1 MHFEQDISFC
11 LASRI
16 GEGGISE
23 ADLEATVAA
32 TSRALGRLRDQ
43 ARDPRAP
50 SSLPLLAVPSARADL
65 AALKN
70 VAARFRGEFDDV
82 LVLGTGGSSL
92 GGQTLCALA
101 HWPVGLP
108 RKAGSGPRL
117 HFLDNIDPATF
128 GKLYAGLDLAR
139 TGAIVVSKS
148 GSTAETAMQ
157 FFTLADA
164 YIARLGKESL
174 AKHMVAITEPAQS
187 GKDGNGKANPL
198 RRAAG
203 RFGIPLFEHDPGV
216 GGRYSALTNVGLLPA
231 MIAGLDAKKV
241 RDGAQGA
248 LDAAL
253 AAKTPAESGPAV
265 GAALAVVA
273 ARQGLSQSVLMP
285 YIDRLAPFAFWY
297 RQLWAESLGKDGQGT
312 TPINALGTVDQHS
325 QVQLYLGGPKDKLY
339 TLIFGPA
346 EGAGDMVM
354 PNLATEP
361 EFSYLVGRTM
371 GDLLDAEQRATAE
384 TLARNGRPTRIL
396 RVATVDESSM
406 GALMMHFMLET
417 IVAADLMG
425 VDPFD
430 QPAVEEGKVL
440 ARKYLAAMGPA
451 VPATAPPAMAGIK
464 SA

>member
-1 MHFEQDISFC
+1 MHFEQDIATC
-11 LASRI
+11 LAGRI
-16 GEGGISE
+16 DDGGIPE
-23 ADLEATVAA
+23 AALEAAIAETA
-32 TSRALGRLRDQ
+32 RALDRLRGQ

-50 SSLPLLAVPSARADL
+50 GSLPLLAVPSARGDL
-65 AALKN
+65 TALKD

-128 GKLYAGLDLAR
+128 GRIYGSLDLAR
-139 TGAIVVSKS
+139 TGIIVVSKS

-157 FFTLADA
+157 FFTLVDA

-174 AKHMVAITEPAQS
+174 PKHMVAITEPAV
-187 GKDGNGKANPL
+187 NGKANPL

-241 RDGAQGA
+241 RDGAQAA

-253 AAKTPAESGPAV
+253 AAATPAESAPAV
-265 GAALAVVA
+265 GAALAVA
-273 ARQGLSQSVLMP
+273 ASRQGLSQSVLMP
-285 YIDRLAPFAFWY
+285 YVDRLAPFAFWY
-297 RQLWAESLGKDGQGT
+297 RQLWAESLGKDGNGT

-354 PNLATEP
+354 PTLATEP

-396 RVATVDESSM
+396 RVASVGEESM

-417 IVAADLMG
+417 IIAADLLG

-430 QPAVEEGKVL
+430 QPKVEEGKVL
-440 ARKYLAAMGPA
+440 ARQYLGAMGPA
-451 VPATAPPAMAGIK
+451 VPASAHAVLAGVKPA
-464 SA
+464 

>member
-1 MHFEQDISFC
+1 MHFEQDIASC

-16 GEGGISE
+16 GDGGISE

-32 TSRALGRLRDQ
+32 TSRALGRLREQ

-50 SSLPLLAVPSARADL
+50 GSLPLLAVPSARADL
-65 AALKN
+65 AALKD

-92 GGQTLCALA
+92 GGQTLCALS
-101 HWPVGLP
+101 HWPASLP
-108 RKAGSGPRL
+108 RKAGRGPRL

-128 GKLYAGLDLAR
+128 GRLYAALDLAR

-164 YIARLGKESL
+164 FIARLGKESL
-174 AKHMVAITEPAQS
+174 AKHMVAITEPPL
-187 GKDGNGKANPL
+187 NGKANPL

-203 RFGIPLFEHDPGV
+203 RFGIPLFDHDPGV

-231 MIAGLDAKKV
+231 MIAGLDARKV
-241 RDGAQGA
+241 RDGAQSA

-253 AAKTPAESGPAV
+253 SAKTPADSAPAV

-354 PNLATEP
+354 PNLAVEP

-396 RVATVDESSM
+396 RVASVDEGSM

-451 VPATAPPAMAGIK
+451 APATAPPAMAGIK
-464 SA
+464 NA

>member
-1 MHFEQDISFC
+1 MHFEQDIATC
-11 LASRI
+11 LAGRI
-16 GEGGISE
+16 GDGGIPE
-23 ADLEATVAA
+23 AALEAAIAETA
-32 TSRALGRLRDQ
+32 RALDRLRGQ

-50 SSLPLLAVPSARADL
+50 GSLPLLAVPSARSDL
-65 AALKN
+65 TALKD
-70 VAARFRGEFDDV
+70 VAARFRGTFDDV

-108 RKAGSGPRL
+108 RKTGSGPRL

-128 GKLYAGLDLAR
+128 GRIYGSLDLAR
-139 TGAIVVSKS
+139 TGVIVVSKS

-164 YIARLGKESL
+164 YIERLGKDSL
-174 AKHMVAITEPAQS
+174 AKHMVAITEPAV
-187 GKDGNGKANPL
+187 NGKANPL

-241 RDGAQGA
+241 RDGAQAA

-253 AAKTPAESGPAV
+253 AAKTPADSAPAV
-265 GAALAVVA
+265 GAALAMTA
-273 ARQGLSQSVLMP
+273 SRQGLSQSVLMP
-285 YIDRLAPFAFWY
+285 YVDRLAPFAFWY
-297 RQLWAESLGKDGQGT
+297 RQLWAESLGKDGNGT

-396 RVATVDESSM
+396 RVASIGEESM

-417 IVAADLMG
+417 IIAADLLG

-430 QPAVEEGKVL
+430 QPKVEEGKVL

-451 VPATAPPAMAGIK
+451 VPATAPAVLAGAKPA
-464 SA
+464 

>member
-1 MHFEQDISFC
+1 MHFEQDIANC
-11 LASRI
+11 LVGRI
-16 GEGGISE
+16 GEGGIPE
-23 ADLEATVAA
+23 ADLDTAVAA
-32 TSRALGRLRDQ
+32 TGRALGRLRDQ

-50 SSLPLLAVPSARADL
+50 GSLPLLAVPSARGDL
-65 AALKN
+65 SALKD
-70 VAARFRGEFDDV
+70 VAARFREGFDDV

-108 RKAGSGPRL
+108 RKSGGPRL
-117 HFLDNIDPATF
+117 HFMDNIDPATF
-128 GKLYAGLDLAR
+128 GKLHAALDLAR
-139 TGAIVVSKS
+139 TGVIVVSKS

-164 YIARLGKESL
+164 YIERLGKDSL
-174 AKHMVAITEPAQS
+174 AKHFVAITEPAV
-187 GKDGNGKANPL
+187 NGKANPL

-203 RFGIPLFEHDPGV
+203 RFGIQVFEHDPGV

-241 RDGAQGA
+241 RDGAQSV

-253 AAKTPAESGPAV
+253 SAKTPGDSAPAV
-265 GAALAVVA
+265 GAALAVA
-273 ARQGLSQSVLMP
+273 ASRRGMNQSVLMP

-312 TPINALGTVDQHS
+312 TPVNALGTVDQHS
-325 QVQLYLGGPKDKLY
+325 QLQLYLAGPRDKLY
-339 TLIFGPA
+339 TLILGPA

-354 PNLATEP
+354 PKLATEP

-371 GDLLDAEQRATAE
+371 GDLLDAEQHATAE

-396 RVATVDESSM
+396 RVASVNEASM

-417 IVAADLMG
+417 IVAADLLG

-451 VPATAPPAMAGIK
+451 APAAAPAALLGLK
-464 SA
+464 AT

>member
-1 MHFEQDISFC
+1 MHFEQDIATC

-16 GEGGISE
+16 GEGGI
-23 ADLEATVAA
+23 ADAALDATIAA
-32 TSRALGRLRDQ
+32 TARALGRLRDQ
-43 ARDPRAP
+43 ARDPRAAG
-50 SSLPLLAVPSARADL
+50 SLPLLAVPSARADL
-65 AALKN
+65 AALKD
-70 VAARFRGEFDDV
+70 VAARFREGFDDV

-101 HWPVGLP
+101 HWPASLP

-128 GKLYAGLDLAR
+128 GRLYAALDLAR

-164 YIARLGKESL
+164 YIDRLGKESL
-174 AKHMVAITEPAQS
+174 AKHMVAITEPAQN
-187 GKDGNGKANPL
+187 KDGNGKANPL

-241 RDGAQGA
+241 RDGAQSA

-253 AAKTPAESGPAV
+253 AAKTPAESMPAV
-265 GAALAVVA
+265 GAALAIA
-273 ARQGLSQSVLMP
+273 ASRQGLNQSVLMP

-297 RQLWAESLGKDGQGT
+297 RQLWAESLGKDGNGT

-339 TLIFGPA
+339 TLILGPA

-354 PNLATEP
+354 PGLATEP

-396 RVATVDESSM
+396 RVASVGEESM

-417 IVAADLMG
+417 IIAADLLG

-430 QPAVEEGKVL
+430 PPAVEEGNVL
-440 ARKYLAAMGPA
+440 ARNYLGAMGPA
-451 VPATAPPAMAGIK
+451 VPAGAPAVLASVKPA
-464 SA
+464 